1 MSHWKNKIVNLG
13 IIKSGTPKQVT
24 FIALPTIPEI
34 ERIKPYCGCTT
45 TQYDKEKGY
54 LVITYSNSKI
64 PDQVQGAQTINKR
77 IDILY
82 TDGETEVLTIQATRT
97 K

>member
-13 IIKSGTPKQVT
+13 IIKAGTPKQAT
-24 FIALPTIPEI
+24 FIALPTIPTI
-34 ERIKPYCGCTT
+34 EKITPYCGCTT
-45 TQYDKEKGY
+45 TQYDSVKGH
-54 LVITYSNSKI
+54 LVITYSNGKI
-64 PDQVQGAQTINKR
+64 PDQVQGAQSINKR

-82 TDGETEVLTIQATRT
+82 ADGETEILTIQATRV